1 MNIPTITKRTF
12 LTAAALVTA
21 VATFS
26 PSVQAAEDV
35 VRIGWLRGP
44 NDITLAKSRGTLEKA
59 LSEMGIKVECAGP
72 FPAAPAFGALN
83 AGSIDITAGS
93 STSAITALAAK
104 IPLVIFAYQKM
115 APGSE
120 DIVVKKDSDI
130 TSIKDL
136 AGKKVAV
143 NRGGTGEYLLMQ
155 GVATNGVDPKS
166 VERFYLSPSDSGP
179 SFTQG
184 HVDAWATW
192 DPFLTIAEKAY
203 DGKVIADG
211 AAIKSDNAVVLVSS
225 RDFAKDKAD
234 QLQLVF
240 DVIKSENAWAVANK
254 AEAGAIRAKEMNIP
268 TDLGAKIGENN
279 AVLTTR
285 VSDTNVKQIG
295 AVAEWYAKSGIIPAL
310 PDVAA
315 GAVSLK

>member
-1 MNIPTITKRTF
+1 MFTKRK
-12 LTAAALVTA
+12 LLSALV
-21 VATFS
+21 VAA
-26 PSVQAAEDV
+26 SVTGLIPAAQAADQTI
-35 VRIGWLRGP
+35 RIGWLRGP

-59 LSEMGIKVECAGP
+59 LAEKGIKVEWAGP
-72 FPAAPAFGALN
+72 FPAAAPAFEALN

-93 STSAITALAAK
+93 STSAIAALSAK

-115 APGSE
+115 SPGAE
-120 DIVVKKDSDI
+120 GIVVKKDSGI
-130 TSIKDL
+130 ASIKDL

-155 GVATNGVDPKS
+155 GLQTNVVDPKS
-166 VERFYLSPSDSGP
+166 VERVYLSPSDSGP

-192 DPFLTIAEKAY
+192 DPFLTIAETAY
-203 DGKVIADG
+203 DGKVVADG
-211 AAIKSDNAVVLVSS
+211 AAIKSDNAVVLVASKE
-225 RDFAKDKAD
+225 FAKSKAD

-254 AEAGAIRAKEMNIP
+254 EEAGTVWVKEMNVP
-268 TDLGAKIGENN
+268 SNLAAKIGENN
-279 AVLTTR
+279 AVPTTS
-285 VSDTNVKQIG
+285 VTDADVKQIG

-310 PDVAA
+310 PNVKDSVI
-315 GAVSLK
+315 SLK

>member
-1 MNIPTITKRTF
+1 MFTKRK
-12 LTAAALVTA
+12 LLSALV
-21 VATFS
+21 VAA
-26 PSVQAAEDV
+26 SVTCLIPAAQAADQTI
-35 VRIGWLRGP
+35 RIGWLRGP

-59 LSEMGIKVECAGP
+59 LAEKGIKVEWAGP
-72 FPAAPAFGALN
+72 FPAAAPAFEALN

-93 STSAITALAAK
+93 STSAIAALSAK

-115 APGSE
+115 SPGAE
-120 DIVVKKDSDI
+120 GIVVKKDSGI
-130 TSIKDL
+130 ASIKDL

-155 GVATNGVDPKS
+155 GLQTNGVDPKS
-166 VERFYLSPSDSGP
+166 VERVYLSPSDSGP

-192 DPFLTIAEKAY
+192 DPFLTIAETAY
-203 DGKVIADG
+203 DGKVVADG
-211 AAIKSDNAVVLVSS
+211 AAIKSDNAVVLVASKE
-225 RDFAKDKAD
+225 FATSKAD

-254 AEAGAIRAKEMNIP
+254 EEAGTVWVKEMNVP
-268 TDLGAKIGENN
+268 SNLAAKIGENN
-279 AVLTTR
+279 AVPTTS
-285 VSDTNVKQIG
+285 VTDADVKQIG

-310 PDVAA
+310 PNVKDSVI
-315 GAVSLK
+315 SLK

>member
-1 MNIPTITKRTF
+1 MTWWF
-12 LTAAALVTA
+12 ALRPPQSSFSVPRCVTA
-21 VATFS
+21 NSSCSCLIGRPLFSVMIWLEQFSASALMFDSSRQATRFVA
-26 PSVQAAEDV
+26 
-35 VRIGWLRGP
+35 
-44 NDITLAKSRGTLEKA
+44 
-59 LSEMGIKVECAGP
+59 
-72 FPAAPAFGALN
+72 
-83 AGSIDITAGS
+83 
-93 STSAITALAAK
+93 SAITALAAK

-120 DIVVKKDSDI
+120 GIVVKKDSGI

-155 GVATNGVDPKS
+155 GLATNGVDPKS
-166 VERFYLSPSDSGP
+166 VERIYLSPSDSGP

-203 DGKVIADG
+203 DGNVIADG

-254 AEAGAIRAKEMNIP
+254 ADAGAIWAKEMNIP

-279 AVLTTR
+279 AVLTTG

-295 AVAEWYAKSGIIPAL
+295 AVA
-310 PDVAA
+310 
-315 GAVSLK
+315 

>member
-1 MNIPTITKRTF
+1 MFTKRK
-12 LTAAALVTA
+12 LLSALV
-21 VATFS
+21 VAA
-26 PSVQAAEDV
+26 SVTGLIPAAQAADQTI
-35 VRIGWLRGP
+35 RIGWLRGP

-59 LSEMGIKVECAGP
+59 LAEKGVKVEWAGP
-72 FPAAPAFGALN
+72 FPAAAPAFEALN

-93 STSAITALAAK
+93 STSAIAALSAK

-115 APGSE
+115 SPGAE
-120 DIVVKKDSDI
+120 GIVVKKDSGI
-130 TSIKDL
+130 SSIKDL

-155 GVATNGVDPKS
+155 GLQTNGVDPKS
-166 VERFYLSPSDSGP
+166 VERVYLSPSDSGP

-192 DPFLTIAEKAY
+192 DPFLTIAETAY
-203 DGKVIADG
+203 DGKVVADG
-211 AAIKSDNAVVLVSS
+211 AAIKSDNAVVLVASKE
-225 RDFAKDKAD
+225 FATSKAD

-254 AEAGAIRAKEMNIP
+254 EEAGTVLVKEMNVP
-268 TDLGAKIGENN
+268 SNLAAKIGENN
-279 AVLTTR
+279 AVPTTS
-285 VSDTNVKQIG
+285 VTDADVKQIG

-310 PDVAA
+310 PNVKDSVI
-315 GAVSLK
+315 SLK

>member
-1 MNIPTITKRTF
+1 MMFTKRK
-12 LTAAALVTA
+12 LLSALV
-21 VATFS
+21 VAA
-26 PSVQAAEDV
+26 SVTVLIPAAQAADQTI
-35 VRIGWLRGP
+35 RIGWLRGP

-59 LSEMGIKVECAGP
+59 LAEKGVKVEWAGP
-72 FPAAPAFGALN
+72 FPAAAPAFEALN

-93 STSAITALAAK
+93 STSAIAALSAK

-115 APGSE
+115 SPGAE
-120 DIVVKKDSDI
+120 GIVVKKDSGI
-130 TSIKDL
+130 ASIKDL

-155 GVATNGVDPKS
+155 GLQTNGVDPKS
-166 VERFYLSPSDSGP
+166 VERVYLSPSDSGP

-192 DPFLTIAEKAY
+192 DPFLTIAETAY
-203 DGKVIADG
+203 DGKVVADG
-211 AAIKSDNAVVLVSS
+211 AAIKSDNAVVLVASKE
-225 RDFAKDKAD
+225 FATSKAD

-254 AEAGAIRAKEMNIP
+254 EEAGTVWVKEMNVP
-268 TDLGAKIGENN
+268 SNLAAKIGENN
-279 AVLTTR
+279 AVPTTS
-285 VSDTNVKQIG
+285 VTDADVKQIG

-310 PDVAA
+310 PNVKDSVI
-315 GAVSLK
+315 SLK

>member
-1 MNIPTITKRTF
+1 MISKRH
-12 LTAAALVTA
+12 LLASMAISAAFVTLA
-21 VATFS
+21 
-26 PSVQAAEDV
+26 PAAFAADQV

-59 LSEMGIKVECAGP
+59 LSDKGIKVEWAGP
-72 FPAAPAFGALN
+72 FPAAAPAFEALN

-93 STSAITALAAK
+93 STSAIAALAAK
-104 IPLVIFAYQKM
+104 IPLVVFAYQKM

-120 DIVVKKDSDI
+120 GIVVKKDSGI
-130 TSIKDL
+130 SSIKDL

-155 GVATNGVDPKS
+155 GLETNGVDPKS
-166 VERFYLSPSDSGP
+166 VERVYLSPSDSGP

-203 DGKVIADG
+203 DGKVVADG
-211 AAIKSDNAVVLVSS
+211 AAIKSDNAVVLVASS
-225 RDFAKDKAD
+225 AFAKSKSD
-234 QLQLVF
+234 QLQLIF

-254 AEAGAIRAKEMNIP
+254 AEAGAIWAKEMNVP
-268 TDLGAKIGENN
+268 AELAAKIGENN
-279 AVLTTR
+279 AVPTTA
-285 VSDTNVKQIG
+285 VSEANIKQIG
-295 AVAEWYAKSGIIPAL
+295 AVAEWYAKSGIIPVM
-310 PDVAA
+310 PDVAS
-315 GAVSLK
+315 GVVSLK

>member
-1 MNIPTITKRTF
+1 MMFTKRK
-12 LTAAALVTA
+12 LLSALV
-21 VATFS
+21 VAA
-26 PSVQAAEDV
+26 SVTGLIPAAQAADQTI
-35 VRIGWLRGP
+35 RIGWLRGP

-59 LSEMGIKVECAGP
+59 LAEKGVKVEWAGP
-72 FPAAPAFGALN
+72 FPAAAPAFEALN

-93 STSAITALAAK
+93 STSAIAALSAK

-115 APGSE
+115 SPGAE
-120 DIVVKKDSDI
+120 GIVVKKDSGI
-130 TSIKDL
+130 ASIKDL

-155 GVATNGVDPKS
+155 GLQTNGVDPKS
-166 VERFYLSPSDSGP
+166 VERVYLSPSDSGP

-192 DPFLTIAEKAY
+192 DPFLTIAETAY
-203 DGKVIADG
+203 DGKVVADG
-211 AAIKSDNAVVLVSS
+211 AAIKSDNAVVLVASKE
-225 RDFAKDKAD
+225 FATSKAD

-254 AEAGAIRAKEMNIP
+254 EEAGTVWVKEMNVP
-268 TDLGAKIGENN
+268 SNLAAKIGENN
-279 AVLTTR
+279 AVPTTS
-285 VSDTNVKQIG
+285 VTDADVKQIG

-310 PDVAA
+310 PNVKDSV
-315 GAVSLK
+315 VSLK

>member
-1 MNIPTITKRTF
+1 MFTKRK
-12 LTAAALVTA
+12 LLSALV
-21 VATFS
+21 VAA
-26 PSVQAAEDV
+26 SVTCLIPAAQAADQTI
-35 VRIGWLRGP
+35 RIGWLRGP

-59 LSEMGIKVECAGP
+59 LAEKGIKVEWAGP
-72 FPAAPAFGALN
+72 FPAAAPAFEALN

-93 STSAITALAAK
+93 STSAIAALSAK

-115 APGSE
+115 SPGAE
-120 DIVVKKDSDI
+120 GIVVKKDSGI
-130 TSIKDL
+130 GSIKDL

-155 GVATNGVDPKS
+155 GLQTNGVDPKS
-166 VERFYLSPSDSGP
+166 VERVYLSPSDSGP

-192 DPFLTIAEKAY
+192 DPFLTIAETAY
-203 DGKVIADG
+203 DGKVVADG
-211 AAIKSDNAVVLVSS
+211 AAIKSDNAVVLVASKE
-225 RDFAKDKAD
+225 FATSKAD

-254 AEAGAIRAKEMNIP
+254 EEAGTVWVKEMNVP
-268 TDLGAKIGENN
+268 SNLAAKIGENN
-279 AVLTTR
+279 AVPTTS
-285 VSDTNVKQIG
+285 VTDADVKQIG

-310 PDVAA
+310 PNVKDSVI
-315 GAVSLK
+315 SLK

>member
-1 MNIPTITKRTF
+1 MFTKRK
-12 LTAAALVTA
+12 LLSALV
-21 VATFS
+21 VAA
-26 PSVQAAEDV
+26 SVTCLIPAAQAADQTI
-35 VRIGWLRGP
+35 RIGWLRGP

-59 LSEMGIKVECAGP
+59 LAEKGIKVEWAGP
-72 FPAAPAFGALN
+72 FPAAAPAFEALN

-93 STSAITALAAK
+93 STSAIAALSAK

-115 APGSE
+115 SPGAE
-120 DIVVKKDSDI
+120 GIVVKKDSGI
-130 TSIKDL
+130 ASIKDL

-155 GVATNGVDPKS
+155 GLQTNGVDPKS
-166 VERFYLSPSDSGP
+166 VERVYLSPSDSGP

-192 DPFLTIAEKAY
+192 DPFLTIAETAY
-203 DGKVIADG
+203 DGKVVADG
-211 AAIKSDNAVVLVSS
+211 AAIKSDNAVVLVASKE
-225 RDFAKDKAD
+225 FAKSKAD

-254 AEAGAIRAKEMNIP
+254 EEAGTVWVKEMNVP
-268 TDLGAKIGENN
+268 SNLAAKIGENN
-279 AVLTTR
+279 AVPTTS
-285 VSDTNVKQIG
+285 VTDADVKQIG

-310 PDVAA
+310 PNVKDSVI
-315 GAVSLK
+315 SLK

>member
-1 MNIPTITKRTF
+1 MITKRTF
-12 LTAAALVTA
+12 LAAAAFVTAAA
-21 VATFS
+21 TFTY
-26 PSVQAAEDV
+26 PVQAADDV

-44 NDITLAKSRGTLEKA
+44 NDITLAKSRGTLEKV
-59 LSEMGIKVECAGP
+59 LSEKGIKVEWAGP
-72 FPAAPAFGALN
+72 FPAAAPAFEALN

-93 STSAITALAAK
+93 STSAIAALAAK
-104 IPLVIFAYQKM
+104 IPLVVFAYQKM
-115 APGSE
+115 SPGSE
-120 DIVVKKDSDI
+120 GIVVKKGSGI
-130 TSIKDL
+130 SSIKDL

-155 GVATNGVDPKS
+155 GLETNGVDPKS
-166 VERFYLSPSDSGP
+166 VERVYLSPSDSGP

-203 DGKVIADG
+203 DGKVVADG
-211 AAIKSDNAVVLVSS
+211 TAIKSDNAVVLVASTA
-225 RDFAKDKAD
+225 FAKDKAD

-254 AEAGAIRAKEMNIP
+254 AEAGAIWAKEMNVP
-268 TDLGAKIGENN
+268 ADLGPKIGENN
-279 AVLTTR
+279 AVATTA
-285 VSDTNVKQIG
+285 VSQEAVKQIS
-295 AVAEWYAKSGIIPAL
+295 AVAQWYAKSGIIPSL

-315 GAVSLK
+315 GVVSLK

>member
-1 MNIPTITKRTF
+1 MFTKRK
-12 LTAAALVTA
+12 LLSALV
-21 VATFS
+21 VAA
-26 PSVQAAEDV
+26 SVTGLIPAAQAADQTI
-35 VRIGWLRGP
+35 RIGWLRGP

-59 LSEMGIKVECAGP
+59 LAEKGVKVEWAGP
-72 FPAAPAFGALN
+72 FPAAAPAFEALN

-93 STSAITALAAK
+93 STSAIAALSAK

-115 APGSE
+115 SPVAEG
-120 DIVVKKDSDI
+120 IVVKKDSGI
-130 TSIKDL
+130 ASIKDL

-155 GVATNGVDPKS
+155 GLQTNGVDPKS
-166 VERFYLSPSDSGP
+166 VERVYLSPSDSGP

-192 DPFLTIAEKAY
+192 DPFLTIAETAY
-203 DGKVIADG
+203 DGKVVADG
-211 AAIKSDNAVVLVSS
+211 AAIKSDNAVVLVASKE
-225 RDFAKDKAD
+225 FAKSKAD

-254 AEAGAIRAKEMNIP
+254 EEAGTVWVKEMNVP
-268 TDLGAKIGENN
+268 SNLAAKIGENN
-279 AVLTTR
+279 AVPTTS
-285 VSDTNVKQIG
+285 VTDADVKQIG

-310 PDVAA
+310 PNVKDSVI
-315 GAVSLK
+315 SLK

>member
-1 MNIPTITKRTF
+1 MFTKRK
-12 LTAAALVTA
+12 LLSALV
-21 VATFS
+21 VAA
-26 PSVQAAEDV
+26 SVTGLIPAAQAADQTI
-35 VRIGWLRGP
+35 RIGWLRGP

-59 LSEMGIKVECAGP
+59 LAEKGIKVEWAGP
-72 FPAAPAFGALN
+72 FPAAAPAFEALN

-93 STSAITALAAK
+93 STSAIAALSAK

-115 APGSE
+115 SPGAE
-120 DIVVKKDSDI
+120 GIVVKKDSGI
-130 TSIKDL
+130 ASIKDL

-155 GVATNGVDPKS
+155 GLQTNGVDPKS
-166 VERFYLSPSDSGP
+166 VERVYLSPSDSGP

-192 DPFLTIAEKAY
+192 DPFLTIAETAY
-203 DGKVIADG
+203 DGKVVADG
-211 AAIKSDNAVVLVSS
+211 AAIKSDNAVVLVASKE
-225 RDFAKDKAD
+225 FAKSKAD

-254 AEAGAIRAKEMNIP
+254 EEAGTVWVKEMNVP
-268 TDLGAKIGENN
+268 SNLAAKIGENN
-279 AVLTTR
+279 AVPTTS
-285 VSDTNVKQIG
+285 VTDADVKQIG

-310 PDVAA
+310 PNVKDSVI
-315 GAVSLK
+315 SLK

>member
-1 MNIPTITKRTF
+1 MFTKRKF
-12 LTAAALVTA
+12 LSALV
-21 VATFS
+21 VAA
-26 PSVQAAEDV
+26 SVTGLIPAAQAADQTI
-35 VRIGWLRGP
+35 RIGWLRGP

-59 LSEMGIKVECAGP
+59 LAEKGIKVEWAGP
-72 FPAAPAFGALN
+72 FPAAAPAFEALN

-93 STSAITALAAK
+93 STSAIAALSAK

-115 APGSE
+115 SPGAE
-120 DIVVKKDSDI
+120 GIVVKKDSGI
-130 TSIKDL
+130 ASIKDL

-155 GVATNGVDPKS
+155 GLQTNGVDPKS
-166 VERFYLSPSDSGP
+166 VERVYLSPSDSGP

-192 DPFLTIAEKAY
+192 DPFLTIAETAY
-203 DGKVIADG
+203 DGKVVADG
-211 AAIKSDNAVVLVSS
+211 AAIKSDNAVVLVASKE
-225 RDFAKDKAD
+225 FATSKAD

-254 AEAGAIRAKEMNIP
+254 EEAGTVWVKEMNVP
-268 TDLGAKIGENN
+268 SNLAAKIGENN
-279 AVLTTR
+279 AVPTTS
-285 VSDTNVKQIG
+285 VTDADVKQIG

-310 PDVAA
+310 PNVKDSI
-315 GAVSLK
+315 VSLK

>member
-1 MNIPTITKRTF
+1 MFTKRK
-12 LTAAALVTA
+12 LLSALV
-21 VATFS
+21 VAA
-26 PSVQAAEDV
+26 SVTGLIPAAQAADQTI
-35 VRIGWLRGP
+35 RIGWLRGP

-59 LSEMGIKVECAGP
+59 LAEKGIKVEWAGP
-72 FPAAPAFGALN
+72 FPAAAPAFEALN

-93 STSAITALAAK
+93 STSAIAALSAK

-115 APGSE
+115 SPGAE
-120 DIVVKKDSDI
+120 GIVVKKDSGI
-130 TSIKDL
+130 ASIKDL

-155 GVATNGVDPKS
+155 GLQTNVVDPKS
-166 VERFYLSPSDSGP
+166 VERVYLSPSDSGP

-192 DPFLTIAEKAY
+192 DPFLTIAETAY
-203 DGKVIADG
+203 EGKMVADG
-211 AAIKSDNAVVLVSS
+211 AAIKSDNAVVLVASKE
-225 RDFAKDKAD
+225 FAKSKAD

-254 AEAGAIRAKEMNIP
+254 EEAGTVWVKEMNVP
-268 TDLGAKIGENN
+268 SNLAAKIGENN
-279 AVLTTR
+279 AVPTTS
-285 VSDTNVKQIG
+285 VTDADVKQIG

-310 PDVAA
+310 PNVKDSVI
-315 GAVSLK
+315 SLK

>member
-1 MNIPTITKRTF
+1 MINKRH
-12 LTAAALVTA
+12 LLLAMALATASFGLATTA
-21 VATFS
+21 
-26 PSVQAAEDV
+26 QAADQV

-59 LSEMGIKVECAGP
+59 LSEKGIKVEWAGP
-72 FPAAPAFGALN
+72 FPAAAPAFEALN

-93 STSAITALAAK
+93 STSAIAALAAK
-104 IPLVIFAYQKM
+104 VPLVVFAYQKM

-120 DIVVKKDSDI
+120 GILAKNGSSI

-155 GVATNGVDPKS
+155 GLETNGVDPKS
-166 VERFYLSPSDSGP
+166 VERVYLSPSDSGP

-192 DPFLTIAEKAY
+192 DPFIRIAEKAY

-211 AAIKSDNAVVLVSS
+211 AAIKSDNAVVLVASKA
-225 RDFAKDKAD
+225 FAKDKTD
-234 QLQLVF
+234 QLQLIF
-240 DVIKSENAWAVANK
+240 DVIKSENAWSLSHK
-254 AEAGAIRAKEMNIP
+254 AEAGAIWAKEMNIP
-268 TDLGAKIGENN
+268 ADLGPKIGENN
-279 AVLTTR
+279 AVPTR
-285 VSDTNVKQIG
+285 AVSEADTAQIG
-295 AVAEWYAKSGIIPAL
+295 KVAEWYLKSGIIPAM
-310 PDVAA
+310 PDVAS
-315 GAVSLK
+315 GVVSLK

>member
-1 MNIPTITKRTF
+1 MMFTKRK
-12 LTAAALVTA
+12 LLSALV
-21 VATFS
+21 VAA
-26 PSVQAAEDV
+26 SVTGLIPAAQAADQTI
-35 VRIGWLRGP
+35 RIGWLRGP

-59 LSEMGIKVECAGP
+59 LAEKGIKVEWAGP
-72 FPAAPAFGALN
+72 FPAAAPAFEALN

-93 STSAITALAAK
+93 STSAIAALSAK

-115 APGSE
+115 SPGAE
-120 DIVVKKDSDI
+120 GIVVKKDSGI
-130 TSIKDL
+130 ASIKDL

-155 GVATNGVDPKS
+155 GLQTNGVDPKS
-166 VERFYLSPSDSGP
+166 VERVYLSPSDSGP

-192 DPFLTIAEKAY
+192 DPFLTIAETAY
-203 DGKVIADG
+203 DGKVVADG
-211 AAIKSDNAVVLVSS
+211 AAIKSDNAVVLVASKE
-225 RDFAKDKAD
+225 FATSKAD

-254 AEAGAIRAKEMNIP
+254 EEAGTVWVKEMNVP
-268 TDLGAKIGENN
+268 SNLAAKIGENN
-279 AVLTTR
+279 AVPTTS
-285 VSDTNVKQIG
+285 VTDADVKQIG

-310 PDVAA
+310 PNVKDSV
-315 GAVSLK
+315 VSLK

>member
-1 MNIPTITKRTF
+1 MITKRT
-12 LTAAALVTA
+12 LLIAAALVTA
-21 VATFS
+21 VASFS

-59 LSEMGIKVECAGP
+59 LSEKGIKVEWAGP
-72 FPAAPAFGALN
+72 FPAAAPAFEALN

-120 DIVVKKDSDI
+120 GIVAKKDSGI

-155 GVATNGVDPKS
+155 GLATNGVDPKS
-166 VERFYLSPSDSGP
+166 VERVYLSPSDSGP

-211 AAIKSDNAVVLVSS
+211 AAIKSDNAVVLVAS
-225 RDFAKDKAD
+225 RDFAKNKAD

-240 DVIKSENAWAVANK
+240 DVIKSENAWAVVNK
-254 AEAGAIRAKEMNIP
+254 AEAGAIWAKEMNIP
-268 TDLGAKIGENN
+268 TDLGAKIGDNN
-279 AVLTTR
+279 AVPTTG

-315 GAVSLK
+315 GVVSLK